1 MSNQE
6 IHTDLDRLFAE
17 IEELTKIDT
26 DEARNEYRK
35 KMTIALDLMSE
46 EHTNICDENDIH

>member
-1 MSNQE
+1 MNQE
-6 IHTDLDRLFAE
+6 IHTDLDQLFAE

-35 KMTIALDLMSE
+35 KMTIALDLMSD
-46 EHTNICDENDIH
+46 EHTQILKDNELH

>member
-35 KMTIALDLMSE
+35 KMTIALDLMSK
-46 EHTNICDENDIH
+46 ENNQIRKDNELY

>member
-1 MSNQE
+1 MNQE

-35 KMTIALDLMSE
+35 KMTIALDLMSK
-46 EHTNICDENDIH
+46 ENNQIRKDNELY

>member
-1 MSNQE
+1 MNQE
-6 IHTDLDRLFAE
+6 IHTDLDELFAE
-17 IEELTKIDT
+17 IEALTKIDT

>member
-1 MSNQE
+1 MNQE
-6 IHTDLDRLFAE
+6 IHTDLDQLFAE

-35 KMTIALDLMSE
+35 KMTAALDLMTE
-46 EHTNICDENDIH
+46 EHTQILEDNELH